1 MLDGVLCRVKE
12 TRHEDRREDRL
23 ADSVELLAKV
33 LHDLGRNNNCVILER
48 LAHLESKIMS
58 AISDYSLRVNTAFDA
73 ISGSVDAIVNS
84 VAGIAGDI
92 TELKRIIAEL
102 QSNPGPITPEDQALL
117 DALES
122 KVGSLVARAET
133 VKVSLAELDAQTE
146 NVPPVVPPAA

>member
-1 MLDGVLCRVKE
+1 VKDSK
-12 TRHEDRREDRL
+12 HEDRREDRL
-23 ADSVELLAKV
+23 ADSIGLLAKV
-33 LHDLGRNNNCVILER
+33 LHDLGRNDNCVILER

-84 VAGIAGDI
+84 VTGVTGDI
-92 TELKRIIAEL
+92 AELKRIIAEL
-102 QSNPGPITPEDQALL
+102 QNSPGPITPEDQTLL
-117 DALES
+117 DNLES
-122 KVGSLVARAET
+122 KANSLSARLET